1 MQVNQRK
8 TPVQRR
14 SAATVEFVLDAATRI
29 LEEAGLTALNTNSV
43 ARRAGISVGSLYQYF
58 PGKEAIVSALI
69 LKAHERI
76 VERLEHLLNTTTTAS
91 ADHAIDAMLKMVL
104 GLQST
109 SAKVNRILEAEE
121 DRLPKTAAI
130 IAAEA
135 RIDALNRIFFGR
147 YIDPAR
153 CSDDMLQT
161 AATDTVFIVRAL
173 LDAADQRGALDA
185 PDLPDRMART
195 VKAYLAPLLRTP
207 DKLRRVA

>member
-14 SAATVEFVLDAATRI
+14 SAATVEFVLDAAARI
-29 LEEAGLTALNTNSV
+29 LDEEGLAGLNTNAV

-76 VERLEHLLNTTTTAS
+76 VDGLEHLLDTTTTVSPDA
-91 ADHAIDAMLKMVL
+91 AIDAMLNMVL
-104 GLQST
+104 DLQSG

-121 DRLPKTAAI
+121 GRLPKTAEI
-130 IAAEA
+130 MAAEA
-135 RIDALNRIFFGR
+135 RIDALNRDFFGR
-147 YIDPAR
+147 YVDPAR
-153 CSDDMLQT
+153 CSADMLQT

-173 LDAADQRGALDA
+173 LDSAELRGALDA
-185 PDLPDRMART
+185 PDLPDRMGRT
-195 VKAYLAPLLRTP
+195 VKAYLAPLLRAPST
-207 DKLRRVA
+207 LRRVA